1 MMALGAKMIAII
13 PIMLGGLALFAAK
26 ALIIS
31 KVAFV
36 LAIILGAQ
44 YLISNGGNFFNRVR
58 IMDSFISFACSID
71 FQLSIS
77 KIRSWKSLYQT

>member
-1 MMALGAKMIAII
+1 MKKLTGPLMMALGAKMIAII

-44 YLISNGGNFFNRVR
+44 YLFTNGGNLLNRVN
-58 IMDSFISFACSID
+58 IIIFF
-71 FQLSIS
+71 
-77 KIRSWKSLYQT
+77 